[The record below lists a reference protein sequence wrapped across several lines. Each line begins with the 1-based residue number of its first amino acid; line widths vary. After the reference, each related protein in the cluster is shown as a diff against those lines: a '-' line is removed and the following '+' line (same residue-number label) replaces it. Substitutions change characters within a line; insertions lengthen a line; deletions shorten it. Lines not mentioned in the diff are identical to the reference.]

1 MPTLS
6 EIGGFIDPLA
16 DGARNAAQEIQRMEE
31 RVNSLSRTTRS
42 VAEQQNNLIQMLTTS
57 MNGMQNQLGTLVQA
71 MQNFNSTTSSGRQNI
86 ERTSVDIN
94 QMFEVYKKM
103 GVEVSNLELDLK
115 TLTFTQSEYNKV
127 IKLGND
133 YNDKRINAYEQLSRK
148 YSALKILWNNM
159 TDAEKE
165 STEAGRNMAAMLR
178 DIYQQMNLM
187 QQSTGKYQLQV
198 GDYSKAMTGL
208 NIATQQVIREMPVL
222 AQSAQM
228 FVMAISNNIPILLDN
243 IKAVKLANDAQ
254 ISLRK
259 SLIEAAEAAK
269 IAGDMDAYNAK
280 MAEANAIKTTSA
292 AKGLLSSV
300 LSWQT
305 AVVLLL
311 SVLPKVIKTIQDKR
325 KAMEEAAKSGKDLAN
340 ALKIVAESVASVDA
354 DATKAINT
362 ISSMTAIMDNDNR
375 TMEDRI
381 DAVKVLREETGHL
394 LDKYTDM
401 EVIEGK
407 ATAAINNHT
416 EALIRQANA
425 QGYLNKIASLADKRA
440 DIEYKRIELMFREE
454 EIQENL
460 NILREKEAQQNK
472 ENQEY
477 YDTYGA
483 RSGAGFVAL
492 ANDYTQARI
501 AQEEALKAVQKE
513 LDELDVEG
521 QFAQLD
527 KAQKLLLDR
536 LDPTGLLEAILAGK
550 KGKTVKDKAANLGDY
565 YYDYLES
572 IYNLNEDAYE
582 REYQLLDLQYK
593 RQIKAAEDR
602 LAKERETGQLSKE
615 QEEYQLKIIENLR
628 EAHGK
633 ALVEL
638 TEKQEQE
645 MRDTKFEAEVQALK
659 DEKYIRDNN
668 AKEIYKSD
676 VLEKRH
682 LIQNEIDYWKE
693 YLQILRQNGKLTVEE
708 YDKIMS
714 NISKLEQDKSET
726 LPMTFLALY
735 GMATNT
741 KFTRKQEQNLKKMY
755 STATKYMK
763 EWMNTRVEM
772 AKIAVEAAEKET
784 EATKKMLD
792 YEMEARAN
800 GYAYN
805 IEYARKEYEEKLKLQ
820 REAVREQERL
830 ERIQE
835 QIDTATQ
842 ISSLT
847 TATAELW
854 ASFGKAG
861 PYAVA
866 LAIAA
871 TAAMW
876 TSFIGAKAQAAQL
889 ARKKMYGEGG
899 AEYLDYGGSHA
910 SGNDIDFGTTKDG
923 TRRTVERGEVVGI
936 INKRNVNK
944 YGVSTIKGIIK
955 SLNNGTFEDKYGLAY
970 TVNAGGNSAD
980 LKRLESGVDSLVAQG
995 EKRIYTSGNK
1005 TIEVSKHSKRIIL
1018 N

>member
-57 MNGMQNQLGTLVQA
+57 MNGMQNQIGTLIQTVQ
-71 MQNFNSTTSSGRQNI
+71 NLNSTTAANRQQI

-103 GVEVSNLELDLK
+103 GIEVENLDLNLK
-115 TLTFTQSEYNKV
+115 TLTFTEREYNKV
-127 IKLGND
+127 VKLGEE
-133 YNDKRINAYEQLSRK
+133 YNTQRISAYEQLSRK
-148 YSALKILWNNM
+148 YSAMKILINNM
-159 TDAEKE
+159 TQAERE
-165 STEAGRNMAAMLR
+165 NTAEGRNLVAQAR
-178 DIYQQMNLM
+178 EIYQQMNLL

-243 IKAVKLANDAQ
+243 IKAVKASSEAAKAMKADLLAQ
-254 ISLRK
+254 
-259 SLIEAAEAAK
+259 AEAAR
-269 IAGDMDAYNAK
+269 IAGHDLEAESK
-280 MAEANAIKTTSA
+280 MAEANAIKVQSA
-292 AKGLLSSV
+292 AKGLLKSIM
-300 LSWQT
+300 SWQT
-305 AVVLLL
+305 LIVLLL
-311 SVLPKVIKTIQDKR
+311 SVLPRVIKNIQDKK
-325 KAMEEAAKSGKDLAN
+325 KAIDQQNGSMIEAISLEKMW
-340 ALKIVAESVASVDA
+340 A
-354 DATKAINT
+354 DAMKAGNSAVVDSITELNVY
-362 ISSMTAIMDNDNR
+362 NDIATDTNR
-375 TMEDRI
+375 TWEDRI
-381 DAVKVLREETGHL
+381 KVAETMRQKWEDELGSLSAEEIAL
-394 LDKYTDM
+394 
-401 EVIEGK
+401 GK
-407 ATAAINNHT
+407 AQTAVDNLT
-416 EALIRQANA
+416 ESLIRQAEARAYLEEITRLTKEKYDLEQKQQELA
-425 QGYLNKIASLADKRA
+425 Q
-440 DIEYKRIELMFREE
+440 KRIEEE
-454 EIQENL
+454 EKLQQLQLSRQQTASMQQWTSSAPTQFNTFGGASLLGADVMIGSQEKAIEKVDEEIKNTDESIQ
-460 NILREKEAQQNK
+460 NIGE
-472 ENQEY
+472 
-477 YDTYGA
+477 T
-483 RSGAGFVAL
+483 
-492 ANDYTQARI
+492 I
-501 AQEEALKAVQKE
+501 
-513 LDELDVEG
+513 
-521 QFAQLD
+521 
-527 KAQKLLLDR
+527 QKLKDR
-536 LDPTGLLEAILAGK
+536 ISADGLVEIFTGGGRGK
-550 KGKTVKDKAANLGDY
+550 KGKEVLANLGDY

-572 IYNLNEDAYE
+572 IYNLNEDEYE

-602 LAKERETGQLSKE
+602 LAKERETGQLTKE

-628 EAHGK
+628 KAHGK
-633 ALVEL
+633 ALIKL
-638 TEKQEQE
+638 TEEQEQK
-645 MRDTKFEAEVQALK
+645 MRDTKFEEEVKALK
-659 DEKYIRDNN
+659 DEKYILDNN
-668 AKEIYKSD
+668 AKEKYKSD
-676 VLEKRH
+676 VLEKRA
-682 LIQNEIDYWKE
+682 LLQNEIDYWKQ
-693 YLQILRQNGKLTVEE
+693 YLQILRQNGKLTAEE

-714 NISKLEQDKSET
+714 NIARLGQEKEET
-726 LPMTFLALY
+726 LPMTFLSLV
-735 GMATNT
+735 GVVTNT
-741 KFTRKQEQNLKKMY
+741 KFTKKQEQNLKKMY

-763 EWMNTRVEM
+763 EWMDTRIEM

-805 IEYARKEYEEKLKLQ
+805 IEYARKEYEEKLALQ
-820 REAVREQERL
+820 REAVKEQERL

-876 TSFIGAKAQAAQL
+876 TSFLGAKAQAAQL

>member
-42 VAEQQNNLIQMLTTS
+42 VAEQQNTLMQMLTQS
-57 MNGMQNQLGTLVQA
+57 MSGMQNQLGTLIQT
-71 MQNFNSTTSSGRQNI
+71 MQNFNSTTSQGRQNI

-103 GVEVSNLELDLK
+103 GIEVENLDLNLK
-115 TLTFTQSEYNKV
+115 TLTFTEREYNKV
-127 IKLGND
+127 VKLGEE
-133 YNDKRINAYEQLSRK
+133 YNTQRISAYEQLSRK
-148 YSALKILWNNM
+148 YSAMKILINNM
-159 TDAEKE
+159 TQAERE
-165 STEAGRNMAAMLR
+165 NTAEGRNLVAQAR
-178 DIYQQMNLM
+178 EIYQQMNLL

-243 IKAVKLANDAQ
+243 IKAVKSAGEAAKAMKLE
-254 ISLRK
+254 
-259 SLIEAAEAAK
+259 LIQQAEAAK
-269 IAGDMDAYNAK
+269 AAGETLEYESK
-280 MAEANAIKTTSA
+280 MAEANAIKVQSA
-292 AKGLLSSV
+292 VGGLVKSIF
-300 LSWQT
+300 SWQT
-305 AVVLLL
+305 LIVVLL
-311 SVLPKVIKTIQDKR
+311 SVLPRVIKNIQDKK
-325 KAMEEAAKSGKDLAN
+325 KAVDEQNESMKDAISLENLWKEAMKAGNN
-340 ALKIVAESVASVDA
+340 AVVDSITELNVYN
-354 DATKAINT
+354 DIATDT
-362 ISSMTAIMDNDNR
+362 NR
-375 TMEDRI
+375 TWEDRI
-381 DAVKVLREETGHL
+381 KVANAMKEKWDEELGYISAEEIAL
-394 LDKYTDM
+394 
-401 EVIEGK
+401 GK
-407 ATAAINNHT
+407 AKTAVDNMTA
-416 EALIRQANA
+416 ALIRQAEA
-425 QGYLNKIASLADKRA
+425 RAYLEEITRLTKQTFDFETSN
-440 DIEYKRIELMFREE
+440 EELMPKWTEE
-454 EIQENL
+454 
-460 NILREKEAQQNK
+460 RAK
-472 ENQEY
+472 
-477 YDTYGA
+477 
-483 RSGAGFVAL
+483 
-492 ANDYTQARI
+492 
-501 AQEEALKAVQKE
+501 
-513 LDELDVEG
+513 LDELVAERDKWAKIAVNEVNLYG
-521 QFAQLD
+521 QTTAQTANRLNSTTNAAQKQFAVWKEIDDQINENNEGL
-527 KAQKLLLDR
+527 KALGETIQKLKDR
-536 LDPTGLLEAILAGK
+536 ISADGLVEILTGSGRGK
-550 KGKTVKDKAANLGDY
+550 KGKETLANLGDY

-572 IYNLNEDAYE
+572 IYNLNEDEAE

-602 LAKERETGQLSKE
+602 LAKERETGQLSAE
-615 QEEYQLKIIENLR
+615 QEKYQLGIIENLR

-633 ALVEL
+633 ALVKL
-638 TEKQEQE
+638 VEKQEQE
-645 MRDTKFEAEVQALK
+645 MRDEKFEAEVQALN

-668 AKEIYKSD
+668 AKEIYKND

-714 NISKLEQDKSET
+714 NISKLEQEKSET

-763 EWMNTRVEM
+763 EWMDTRIEM
-772 AKIAVEAAEKET
+772 AQIAVEAAEKET